1 MIALTRSQYKKQ
13 FFMHSFQPAQ
23 QTRNV
28 PRTDQRT
35 FQRVPI
41 NMQGRLML
49 ANYEEFEC
57 TVIDMS
63 PGDMVVLCEGR
74 PRSNER
80 VVAYIDHLG
89 RVEGNVFNV
98 DGRGFSM
105 SINATD
111 RKREKLA
118 AQLTWLA
125 NKHELGLPEDRRHDR
140 LTPRTIQ
147 SELTLDDGTQYV
159 CRIMDLSLS
168 GAAVDVEAR
177 PPLGTAVRLGNMRG
191 RVVRHFM
198 EGVAIE
204 FLSIQS
210 RETLREFL

>member
-1 MIALTRSQYKKQ
+1 
-13 FFMHSFQPAQ
+13 MHSFQSAQ
-23 QTRNV
+23 ATRPNQLAGNAV
-28 PRTDQRT
+28 RGDQRT

-57 TVIDMS
+57 LVTEMS
-63 PGDMVVLCEGR
+63 PGDLYVTCVGR
-74 PRSNER
+74 PRADER
-80 VVAYIDHLG
+80 VIAYIDHLG
-89 RVEGNVFNV
+89 RVEGNVVAV

-105 SINATD
+105 SINATE

-140 LTPRTIQ
+140 LTPRDVR
-147 SELTLDDGTQYV
+147 SELTLDDGTKYV

-168 GAAVDVEAR
+168 GAAVDVEVR
-177 PPLGTAVRLGNMRG
+177 PAIGTPVRLGNMRG
-191 RVVRHFM
+191 RVVRHFV

-204 FLSIQS
+204 FLSLQS

>member
-1 MIALTRSQYKKQ
+1 M
-13 FFMHSFQPAQ
+13 
-23 QTRNV
+23 
-28 PRTDQRT
+28 DQRT

-49 ANYEEFEC
+49 ASYEEYEC
-57 TVIDMS
+57 MVIDMS
-63 PGDMVVLCEGR
+63 PGDMYVTCPGKPR
-74 PRSNER
+74 PNER

-89 RVEGNVFNV
+89 RVEGNVLTV

-140 LTPRTIQ
+140 LTPRNVDI
-147 SELTLDDGTQYV
+147 ELTLDDESVYR

-168 GAAVDVEAR
+168 GAAVDVEVR
-177 PPLGTAVRLGNMRG
+177 PALGTPVRLGNMRG

-204 FLSIQS
+204 FLSLQS
-210 RETLREFL
+210 RDTLREFL

>member
-1 MIALTRSQYKKQ
+1 MQ
-13 FFMHSFQPAQ
+13 SFQPAQ
-23 QTRNV
+23 TTRPNQMAGNAT
-28 PRTDQRT
+28 RSDQRT

-49 ANYEEFEC
+49 ASYEEFEC
-57 TVIDMS
+57 LVTDMS
-63 PGDMVVLCEGR
+63 PGDMYVTCLGR
-74 PRSNER
+74 PRTNER

-89 RVEGNVFNV
+89 RVEGNVVAV

-140 LTPRTIQ
+140 LTPRSTT
-147 SELTLDDGTQYV
+147 SELTLEDGTVHV

-177 PPLGTAVRLGNMRG
+177 PPIGTPVRLGNMRG

-204 FLSIQS
+204 FLSLQS

>member
-1 MIALTRSQYKKQ
+1 
-13 FFMHSFQPAQ
+13 
-23 QTRNV
+23 
-28 PRTDQRT
+28 
-35 FQRVPI
+35 
-41 NMQGRLML
+41 ML

-63 PGDMVVLCEGR
+63 PGDMYVTCIGR
-74 PRSNER
+74 PRANER

-89 RVEGNVFNV
+89 RVEGNVLTLDN
-98 DGRGFSM
+98 RGFTM
-105 SINATD
+105 SVNATD

-140 LTPRTIQ
+140 LTPRQAQ
-147 SELTLDDGTQYV
+147 SEITFDDGSRYI

-168 GAAVDVEAR
+168 GAAVDVEVR
-177 PPLGTAVRLGNMRG
+177 PPIGTPVRLGNMRG
-191 RVVRHFM
+191 RVVRHFV

-204 FLSIQS
+204 FLSVQS

>member
-1 MIALTRSQYKKQ
+1 
-13 FFMHSFQPAQ
+13 MHLFQPAHA
-23 QTRNV
+23 TRSNQFAGNGA
-28 PRTDQRT
+28 RGDQRT

-49 ANYEEFEC
+49 ANYEEYEC
-57 TVIDMS
+57 LVTEMS
-63 PGDMVVLCEGR
+63 PGDMYVTCLGR
-74 PRSNER
+74 PRSGER
-80 VVAYIDHLG
+80 VIAYVDHLG
-89 RVEGNVFNV
+89 RVEGNVVAV

-105 SINATD
+105 SINATE

-140 LTPRTIQ
+140 LTPRSTS
-147 SELTLDDGTQYV
+147 SELTLEDGTQYI

-168 GAAVDVEAR
+168 GAAVDLEVR
-177 PPLGTAVRLGNMRG
+177 PPIGTAVRLGNMRG
-191 RVVRHFM
+191 RIVRHFM

-204 FLSIQS
+204 FLSLQS

>member
-1 MIALTRSQYKKQ
+1 
-13 FFMHSFQPAQ
+13 MHSFQPAHA
-23 QTRNV
+23 TRPNQMTGNAV
-28 PRTDQRT
+28 RNDQRT

-57 TVIDMS
+57 LVTEMS
-63 PGDMVVLCEGR
+63 PGDLHVTCLGR
-74 PRSNER
+74 PRADER

-89 RVEGNVFNV
+89 RVEGNVVAV
-98 DGRGFSM
+98 DGRGFTM
-105 SINATD
+105 SINATE

-125 NKHELGLPEDRRHDR
+125 NKHELGLAEDRRHDR
-140 LTPRTIQ
+140 LTPRNTRC
-147 SELTLDDGTQYV
+147 ELTLDDGTQYV

-168 GAAVDVEAR
+168 GAAVDVEIR
-177 PPLGTAVRLGNMRG
+177 PTIGTPVRLGNMRG

-204 FLSIQS
+204 FLSLQS
-210 RETLREFL
+210 RENLREFL

>member
-1 MIALTRSQYKKQ
+1 
-13 FFMHSFQPAQ
+13 MHSFQPAQ

-49 ANYEEFEC
+49 ANYEEYEC
-57 TVIDMS
+57 MVIDMS
-63 PGDMVVLCEGR
+63 PGDMYVLCDGR
-74 PRSNER
+74 PRANER

-89 RVEGNVFNV
+89 RVEGYVLTI

-147 SELTLDDGTQYV
+147 SELTLEDGTRYV

-204 FLSIQS
+204 FLSVQS
-210 RETLREFL
+210 RDTLREFL

>member
-1 MIALTRSQYKKQ
+1 
-13 FFMHSFQPAQ
+13 MHSFQQAQ
-23 QTRNV
+23 TQRTTV
-28 PRTDQRT
+28 PRPEQGV

-49 ANYEEFEC
+49 ANYEEYEC

-63 PGDMVVLCEGR
+63 PGDMYVTCAGR
-74 PRSNER
+74 PRANER
-80 VVAYIDHLG
+80 VVACIDHLG
-89 RVEGNVFNV
+89 RVEGNVLTV
-98 DGRGFSM
+98 DVRGFTM
-105 SINATD
+105 SINATE

-140 LTPRTIQ
+140 LTPRETKT
-147 SELTLDDGTQYV
+147 ELTLEDGTRYT

-168 GAAVDVEAR
+168 GAAVDVEVR
-177 PPLGTAVRLGNMRG
+177 PALGTPVRLGNMRG
-191 RVVRHFM
+191 RVVRHFS
-198 EGVAIE
+198 EGVALE
-204 FLSIQS
+204 FLSLQS

>member
-1 MIALTRSQYKKQ
+1 
-13 FFMHSFQPAQ
+13 MHSFQPAHA
-23 QTRNV
+23 TRSNQFAGSA
-28 PRTDQRT
+28 PRNDQRT

-49 ANYEEFEC
+49 ANYEEYEC
-57 TVIDMS
+57 LVTEMS
-63 PGDMVVLCEGR
+63 PGDLYVTCLGR
-74 PRSNER
+74 PRTGER
-80 VVAYIDHLG
+80 VIAYIDHLG
-89 RVEGNVFNV
+89 RVEGNAVAVDSHGFN
-98 DGRGFSM
+98 M
-105 SINATD
+105 SINATE

-140 LTPRTIQ
+140 LTPRAIS
-147 SELTLDDGTQYV
+147 SELTLEDGTQYT
-159 CRIMDLSLS
+159 CRLLDLSLS
-168 GAAVDVEAR
+168 GAAVDLEVR
-177 PPLGTAVRLGNMRG
+177 PALGTAVRLGNMRG

-204 FLSIQS
+204 FLSLQS

>member
-1 MIALTRSQYKKQ
+1 M
-13 FFMHSFQPAQ
+13 
-23 QTRNV
+23 
-28 PRTDQRT
+28 DQRT

-49 ANYEEFEC
+49 ANYDEFEC
-57 TVIDMS
+57 MVVDMS
-63 PGDMVVLCEGR
+63 PGDLYVICEGR
-74 PRSNER
+74 PRANER
-80 VVAYIDHLG
+80 VIAYIDHLG
-89 RVEGNVFNV
+89 RIEGLVISLDN
-98 DGRGFSM
+98 RGFNM

-140 LTPRTIQ
+140 LTPKSATV
-147 SELTLDDGTQYV
+147 ELTLEDGSVYN
-159 CRIMDLSLS
+159 CRLMDLSLS

-177 PPLGTAVRLGNMRG
+177 PALGMAVRLGNMRG
-191 RVVRHFM
+191 RIVRHFR

-204 FLSIQS
+204 FLSLQS
-210 RETLREFL
+210 RDTLREFL

>member
-1 MIALTRSQYKKQ
+1 
-13 FFMHSFQPAQ
+13 MHSFQPALT
-23 QTRNV
+23 TRSA
-28 PRTDQRT
+28 PRMDQRT

-49 ANYEEFEC
+49 ANYDEFEC
-57 TVIDMS
+57 MVVDMS
-63 PGDMVVLCEGR
+63 PGDLYVTCEGR
-74 PRSNER
+74 PRANER
-80 VVAYIDHLG
+80 VIAYIDHLG
-89 RVEGNVFNV
+89 RVEGLVISV
-98 DGRGFSM
+98 DSRGFNM

-140 LTPRTIQ
+140 LTPKSATV
-147 SELTLDDGTQYV
+147 ELTLEDGSVYN
-159 CRIMDLSLS
+159 CRLMDLSLS

-177 PPLGTAVRLGNMRG
+177 PALGMAVRLGNMRG
-191 RVVRHFM
+191 RVVRHFR

-204 FLSIQS
+204 FLSLQS
-210 RETLREFL
+210 RDTLREFL

>member
-1 MIALTRSQYKKQ
+1 
-13 FFMHSFQPAQ
+13 MHSFQPAQ
-23 QTRNV
+23 TTRPNQMAGGAS
-28 PRTDQRT
+28 RNDQRT

-49 ANYEEFEC
+49 ASYEEFEC
-57 TVIDMS
+57 LVTDMS
-63 PGDMVVLCEGR
+63 PGDMYVTCLGR
-74 PRSNER
+74 PRANER
-80 VVAYIDHLG
+80 IVAYIDHLG
-89 RVEGNVFNV
+89 RVEGNVVAV

-140 LTPRTIQ
+140 LTPRSTT
-147 SELTLDDGTQYV
+147 SELTLEDGTLHV

-177 PPLGTAVRLGNMRG
+177 PPIGTPVRLGNMRG
-191 RVVRHFM
+191 RIVRHFM

-204 FLSIQS
+204 FLSLQS

>member
-1 MIALTRSQYKKQ
+1 
-13 FFMHSFQPAQ
+13 MHSFQPAQ
-23 QTRNV
+23 PTRPNQMV
-28 PRTDQRT
+28 GGASRNDQRT

-49 ANYEEFEC
+49 ASYEEFEC
-57 TVIDMS
+57 LVTEMS
-63 PGDMVVLCEGR
+63 PGDMYVTCLGR
-74 PRSNER
+74 PRANER
-80 VVAYIDHLG
+80 IVAYIDHLG
-89 RVEGNVFNV
+89 RVEGNVV
-98 DGRGFSM
+98 AIDGRGFSM

-140 LTPRTIQ
+140 LTPRSTT
-147 SELTLDDGTQYV
+147 SELTLEDGTLYV

-177 PPLGTAVRLGNMRG
+177 PPIGTPVRLGNMRG

-204 FLSIQS
+204 FLSLQS